1 MKMHTCDLNGGSLDP
16 AANVRAGLKD
26 PGESQEG
33 GHGHL
38 QTHRHHSQTVRRGP
52 AAQLRGHDED
62 VQRQSGEIAPREGE

>member
-1 MKMHTCDLNGGSLDP
+1 MKHTCDLNGFLLHP
-16 AANVRAGLKD
+16 AANVRAGFKD

-38 QTHRHHSQTVRRGP
+38 QTHRHNGQTVRRGP

-62 VQRQSGEIAPREGE
+62 VQCQPGQVAPRAGE